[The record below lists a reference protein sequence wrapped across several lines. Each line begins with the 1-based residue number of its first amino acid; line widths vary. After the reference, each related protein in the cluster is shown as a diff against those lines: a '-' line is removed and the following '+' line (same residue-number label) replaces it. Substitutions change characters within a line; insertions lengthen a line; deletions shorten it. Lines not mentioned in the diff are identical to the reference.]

1 MNGEVVERLADE
13 VGRWRWVL
21 ATPWLALANVLAV
34 GQVAASRAA
43 ERIAGV

>member
-1 MNGEVVERLADE
+1 MNGETVERVIAE
-13 VGRWRWVL
+13 AERWRWVL
-21 ATPWLALANVLAV
+21 AAPWLALASVLAV